1 MTTNALL
8 LFLGYVSYQDFENQV
23 RRLQVEGSKKDIL
36 SVAKLLDRDGDG
48 FIDFKNFSQAFHA
61 TSQSLVRLPN
71 E

>member
-1 MTTNALL
+1 M
-8 LFLGYVSYQDFENQV
+8 